1 MRCAEILV
9 REGPDSA
16 SNYGKI
22 LENIKQF
29 ENLRISP
36 IDLRFLESHKSSS
49 AKTFIAK
56 NPVIISVIWSWKEHK
71 EHKSA
76 QKKAIVMTT
85 CCL

>member
-1 MRCAEILV
+1 M

-36 IDLRFLESHKSSS
+36 IDLRFMESHKSSS

-56 NPVIISVIWSWKEHK
+56 NPVIISVI
-71 EHKSA
+71 
-76 QKKAIVMTT
+76 
-85 CCL
+85 